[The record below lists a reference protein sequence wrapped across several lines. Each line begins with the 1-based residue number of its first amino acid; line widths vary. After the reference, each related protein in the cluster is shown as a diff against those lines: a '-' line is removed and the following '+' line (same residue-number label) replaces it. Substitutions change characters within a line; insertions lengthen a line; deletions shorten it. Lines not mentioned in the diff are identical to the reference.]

1 MGFPTSGNF
10 LGPKIRAATP
20 AITTSSGIPRPNRA
34 LHVILFWALSV
45 LVLLL
50 LRTKALPL
58 TVVLLKDKT
67 VVPLLDKKV
76 DWDDWKGRKR
86 GDLGVDRVKDD
97 ISMNLIFVY
106 LIFGFW
112 VFEGFADS
120 RRR

>member
-97 ISMNLIFVY
+97 ISMN
-106 LIFGFW
+106 
-112 VFEGFADS
+112 
-120 RRR
+120 